1 MKDYLHQ
8 PFHPLIII
16 IVVVVVV
23 VVVVGMT
30 QVYRSFW
37 IL

>member
-8 PFHPLIII
+8 PFHPLIIGI
-16 IVVVVVV
+16 IVVVV